1 MVAVLDVVAVSQ
13 IGKMYRFL
21 ALPDDTVVAEV
32 EAMGT
37 AVIPAALVP
46 VCKFSVPA
54 TCMLEVE
61 KQIRLK
67 FIWKK
72 LLLAEVTDSAGL
84 KLPKSLSLPAVEL
97 SVP

>member
-1 MVAVLDVVAVSQ
+1 M
-13 IGKMYRFL
+13 GKMYRFL

-32 EAMGT
+32 EAIGT
-37 AVIPAALVP
+37 AVMPAALVP
-46 VCKFSVPA
+46 VCRFSVPA
-54 TCMLEVE
+54 TCILEVE
-61 KQIRLK
+61 KHIRLK

-84 KLPKSLSLPAVEL
+84 KLPNKVSLDAVAL

>member
-1 MVAVLDVVAVSQ
+1 VSH

-37 AVIPAALVP
+37 AVMPAAAVP
-46 VCKFSVPA
+46 VCKFNVPA
-54 TCMLEVE
+54 TCILEVE

-84 KLPKSLSLPAVEL
+84 KLPNSVSLLAVAL